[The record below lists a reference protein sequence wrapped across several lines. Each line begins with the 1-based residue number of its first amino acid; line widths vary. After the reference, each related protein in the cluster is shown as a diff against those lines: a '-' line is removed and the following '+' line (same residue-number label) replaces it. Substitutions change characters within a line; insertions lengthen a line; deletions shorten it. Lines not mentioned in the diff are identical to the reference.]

1 MTSRLRWACTGPRP
15 ISLLPA
21 ALLVLAVGIANGA
34 RAEPTNQSPVKQIS
48 PGRFQV
54 GQVTLDKQTR
64 SITFP
69 GVVNMTEAIIEYLV
83 VTRDGKLHESLLRTD
98 VRPAD
103 IHVAM
108 LLLDAKGGETV
119 PEDPLKPIP
128 GDPVII
134 EVSWKA
140 KDREKRLRAEE
151 LVFNTQTKTNL
162 TKGVWIYN
170 GSRLENGAFMADR
183 EGSIVSLITD
193 PFALVNNPR
202 PGRDNDDLCEVNS
215 SMVPP
220 LDTPVEVKLI
230 LQSAKK

>member
-1 MTSRLRWACTGPRP
+1 MTSRLRWACTVRLPTK
-15 ISLLPA
+15 LLLGA
-21 ALLVLAVGIANGA
+21 IFGVAVALPG
-34 RAEPTNQSPVKQIS
+34 AEPTNEPSVRQIS

-54 GQVTLDKQTR
+54 GQVTLDKPSR
-64 SITFP
+64 SVTFP
-69 GVVNMTEAIIEYLV
+69 GVVNMTEALIEYFV

-98 VRPAD
+98 VSPKD

-108 LLLDAKGGETV
+108 LLLDAKGAGARALS
-119 PEDPLKPIP
+119 EDPLKPIP

-134 EVSWKA
+134 EVSWKD
-140 KDREKRLRAEE
+140 KGRERRLRAEE

-162 TKGVWIYN
+162 AKGVWIYN

-215 SMVPP
+215 SVVPP

-230 LQSAKK
+230 LQSSNK

>member
-1 MTSRLRWACTGPRP
+1 MTSRLLWGCTALLLTSLLLAGAQPTNEPSVRP
-15 ISLLPA
+15 I
-21 ALLVLAVGIANGA
+21 G
-34 RAEPTNQSPVKQIS
+34 

-64 SITFP
+64 SVTFP
-69 GVVNMTEAIIEYLV
+69 GVVNQTEAIIEYLV

-98 VRPAD
+98 VSPKE

-108 LLLDAKGGETV
+108 LLLDAKGGGTSAV
-119 PEDPLKPIP
+119 PEDPLKPIR

-134 EVSWKA
+134 EVSWKE
-140 KDREKRLRAEE
+140 KGREKRLRAEE

-162 TKGVWIYN
+162 AKGVWVYN
-170 GSRLENGAFMADR
+170 GSLLENGAFMADR

-202 PGRDNDDLCEVNS
+202 PGRDNDDLCEVNTNT
-215 SMVPP
+215 VPA
-220 LDTPVEVKLI
+220 LDTRVEVKFI
-230 LQSAKK
+230 LQLPNK